1 MDLASIGSAS
11 TDRAAGEPRARTT
24 QSRLREGMPAPRALQ
39 AFTISSALALL
50 AACGGGGGEGG
61 GGSRQAAQGG
71 TAIVG
76 ILGNVQSFNP
86 VTNTAST
93 VQDIERYMLFT
104 PLIQFDAKLQPQPYL
119 AESWQMEGDTAVT
132 MKLRRDVK
140 WHDGQP
146 LTAEDVKFTFD
157 LAKNPRATSGL
168 VGSVYL
174 TQVKSA
180 TVVDPYTIRF
190 VFTAPHAQAMED
202 FWWSPVPKHIL
213 GNADPATLTQHPFNQ
228 KPVGSGPFKIR
239 DFRPNQ
245 SLVLEA
251 NPAFPASMG
260 GPPKLGRIVF
270 RMIPEATTLVTEL
283 LNGTADVIGWTL
295 LPDQAAQVKSQT
307 GNGFRLSNFP
317 SCEFYYVGWNNEREP
332 FTDANVRRALG
343 MAINKPRMIQ
353 GLLRGFGQPAHGV
366 IPPWSPM
373 FSDLSQ
379 GDRFDPN
386 AAKQLLAQA
395 GWRDTNGDGIV
406 EKNGKPLRFTLLTN
420 SENRLRQDVA
430 AFVQDQLKAVG
441 ADAQV
446 RTIEFQTMLQQHKA
460 RQYDAVIT
468 GWVLDTFRVDPVA
481 LFSCAEA
488 RKKGSANRTGY
499 CNPEVD
505 RLMTQGVSSTDD
517 AATKQTWAQFSQL
530 IQRDQPLTTLFW
542 IDDMAGIGRRV
553 QGVEMDPRSKLVSV
567 ARWTKNR

>member
-1 MDLASIGSAS
+1 
-11 TDRAAGEPRARTT
+11 
-24 QSRLREGMPAPRALQ
+24 MPAPRALR
-39 AFTISSALALL
+39 AYTIFSALALL
-50 AACGGGGGEGG
+50 AACGGGGDSGG
-61 GGSRQAAQGG
+61 GKGGSGGAGQGG

-104 PLIQFDAKLQPQPYL
+104 PLIQFDEKLQPRAYL
-119 AESWQMEGDTAVT
+119 AESWQMEGDTGVT

-146 LTAEDVKFTFD
+146 VTAEDVKFTFD
-157 LAKNPRATSGL
+157 LAKNPKATSGL

-190 VFTAPHAQAMED
+190 AFTQPHAMALED

-213 GNADPATLTQHPFNQ
+213 GNVPPEQLTQHPYNQ
-228 KPVGSGPFKIR
+228 KPIGSGPFKVGE
-239 DFRPNQ
+239 FRPNQ

-251 NPAFPASMG
+251 NPAFPAGIG
-260 GPPKLGRIVF
+260 GRPKLDRVVF

-295 LPDQAAQVKSQT
+295 LPDQAAQVKSQQ
-307 GNGFRLSNFP
+307 GYRLSNFP
-317 SCEFYYVGWNNEREP
+317 SREFYYVGWNNEREP
-332 FTDANVRRALG
+332 FKDANVRRALG
-343 MAINKPRMIQ
+343 MAINKPQMIQ
-353 GLLRGFGQPAHGV
+353 GLLRGFGSPAHGV

-373 FSDLSQ
+373 HTDLSQ
-379 GDRFDPN
+379 ADRYDPA

-406 EKNGKPLRFTLLTN
+406 EKNGRPLRFVLLTN
-420 SENRLRQDVA
+420 SENQLRKDVA
-430 AFVQDQLKAVG
+430 SFVQQQLKQIGV
-441 ADAQV
+441 DAQL

-460 RQYDAVIT
+460 RDYDAIIS

-488 RKKGSANRTGY
+488 QKKGSPNRTGY
-499 CNPEVD
+499 CNPELD
-505 RLMTQGVSSTDD
+505 RLMDTGMRTNDP
-517 AATKQTWAQFSQL
+517 AAAKQTWTQFSQML
-530 IQRDQPLTTLFW
+530 QRDQPLTTLFW
-542 IDDMAGIGRRV
+542 IDDMAGIGRRIQNV
-553 QGVEMDPRSKLVSV
+553 TMDPRSKLVSV
-567 ARWTKNR
+567 AQWTKNR

>member
-1 MDLASIGSAS
+1 
-11 TDRAAGEPRARTT
+11 
-24 QSRLREGMPAPRALQ
+24 MPAPRALR
-39 AFTISSALALL
+39 AYTIFSALALL
-50 AACGGGGGEGG
+50 AACGGEGGNGGGN
-61 GGSRQAAQGG
+61 GGSGGAGQGG

-104 PLIQFDAKLQPQPYL
+104 PLIQFDEKLQPRAYL
-119 AESWQMEGDTAVT
+119 AESWQMEGDTGVT

-146 LTAEDVKFTFD
+146 VTAEDVKFTFD
-157 LAKNPRATSGL
+157 LAKNPKATSGL

-190 VFTAPHAQAMED
+190 AFTRPHAMALED

-213 GNADPATLTQHPFNQ
+213 GNVPPEQLTQHPYNQ
-228 KPVGSGPFKIR
+228 KPVGSGPFKVR
-239 DFRPNQ
+239 EFRPNQ

-251 NPAFPASMG
+251 NPAFPAGIG
-260 GPPKLGRIVF
+260 GRPKLDRVVF

-295 LPDQAAQVKSQT
+295 LPDQAAQVKNQE
-307 GNGFRLSNFP
+307 GFRLSNFP
-317 SCEFYYVGWNNEREP
+317 SREFYYVGWNNEREP
-332 FTDANVRRALG
+332 FKDANVRRALG
-343 MAINKPRMIQ
+343 MAINKPQMIQ
-353 GLLRGFGQPAHGV
+353 GLLRGFGAPAHGV

-373 FSDLSQ
+373 HADLSQ
-379 GDRFDPN
+379 ADRYDPA

-406 EKNGKPLRFTLLTN
+406 EKNGQPLRFTLLTN
-420 SENRLRQDVA
+420 SENQLRKDVA
-430 AFVQDQLKAVG
+430 SFVQQQLKQVG
-441 ADAQV
+441 ADAQL

-460 RQYDAVIT
+460 REYDAIIT

-488 RKKGSANRTGY
+488 QKKGSPNRTGY
-499 CNPEVD
+499 CNPELD
-505 RLMTQGVSSTDD
+505 RLMETGMRTNDP
-517 AATKQTWAQFSQL
+517 AAAKQTWTQFSQL
-530 IQRDQPLTTLFW
+530 LQRDQPLTTLFW
-542 IDDMAGIGRRV
+542 IDDMAGIGRRI
-553 QGVEMDPRSKLVSV
+553 QNVEMDPRSKLVNV
-567 ARWTKNR
+567 AQWTKN

>member
-1 MDLASIGSAS
+1 
-11 TDRAAGEPRARTT
+11 
-24 QSRLREGMPAPRALQ
+24 MPAPRALR
-39 AFTISSALALL
+39 ATTIFSALALL
-50 AACGGGGGEGG
+50 AACGGGGGGDKGGNGGSGG
-61 GGSRQAAQGG
+61 GAGQGG

-76 ILGNVQSFNP
+76 ILGNIQSFNP

-104 PLIQFDAKLQPQPYL
+104 PLIQFDQKLQPQPYL
-119 AESWQMEGDTAVT
+119 AESWTMDGDTGVT

-140 WHDGQP
+140 WHDGKP

-157 LAKNPRATSGL
+157 LAKNPKATSGL

-190 VFTAPHAQAMED
+190 AFTNPHAQSLED

-213 GNADPATLTQHPFNQ
+213 GNVAPEQLTQHPFNQ
-228 KPVGSGPFKIR
+228 KPVGSGPFKLG

-245 SLVLEA
+245 SLALEA
-251 NPAFPASMG
+251 NTAFPASMG
-260 GPPKLGRIVF
+260 GRPKLDRVVF

-295 LPDQAAQVKSQT
+295 LPDQAAQVKSQQ
-307 GNGFRLSNFP
+307 GNGFRLSSFP
-317 SCEFYYVGWNNEREP
+317 SREFYYVGWNTGREP

-343 MAINKPRMIQ
+343 MAINKQQMIQ

-373 FSDLSQ
+373 HTDLSA

-386 AAKQLLAQA
+386 AAKQILAQA

-406 EKNGKPLRFTLLTN
+406 EKNGKPLRFTILTN
-420 SENRLRQDVA
+420 SENRLRQDIA
-430 AFVQDQLKAVG
+430 AFVQQQLKAVG

-460 RQYDAVIT
+460 REYDAVIS
-468 GWVLDTFRVDPVA
+468 GWVLDTFRVDPVP

-488 RKKGSANRTGY
+488 QKKGSANRTGY
-499 CNPEVD
+499 CNPQVD
-505 RLMTQGVSSTDD
+505 QVMERGMRASDD
-517 AATKQTWAQFSQL
+517 AAAKQEWTRFSQL
-530 IQRDQPLTTLFW
+530 IQQDQPLTTLFW
-542 IDDMAGIGRRV
+542 IDDMAGIGRRI
-553 QGVEMDPRSKLVSV
+553 QNVEMDPRSKLVSV
-567 ARWTKNR
+567 TRWTKGR

>member
-1 MDLASIGSAS
+1 
-11 TDRAAGEPRARTT
+11 
-24 QSRLREGMPAPRALQ
+24 MPAPRAIR
-39 AFTISSALALL
+39 AYTIFSALALL
-50 AACGGGGGEGG
+50 AACGGDGGNGGGN
-61 GGSRQAAQGG
+61 GGSGGAGQGG

-76 ILGNVQSFNP
+76 ILGNVQAFNP

-104 PLIQFDAKLQPQPYL
+104 PLIQFDEKLQPKAYL
-119 AESWQMEGDTAVT
+119 AESWQMEGDTGVT
-132 MKLRRDVK
+132 LKLRRDVK
-140 WHDGQP
+140 WHDGQAV
-146 LTAEDVKFTFD
+146 TAEDVKFTFD
-157 LAKNPRATSGL
+157 MAKNPKATSGL

-190 VFTAPHAQAMED
+190 AFTTPHAQSLED

-213 GNADPATLTQHPFNQ
+213 GNVPPEQLTQHPYNQ
-228 KPVGSGPFKIR
+228 KPIGSGPFKVG

-251 NPAFPASMG
+251 NPAFPAGLG
-260 GPPKLGRIVF
+260 GRPKLDRVVF

-295 LPDQAAQVKSQT
+295 LPDQAAQVKRQE
-307 GNGFRLSNFP
+307 GFRLSNFP
-317 SCEFYYVGWNNEREP
+317 SREFYYVGWNNEREP
-332 FTDANVRRALG
+332 FKDASVRRALG
-343 MAINKPRMIQ
+343 MAINKPQMIQ
-353 GLLRGFGQPAHGV
+353 GLLRGFGSPAHGV

-373 FSDLSQ
+373 HTDLSQ
-379 GDRFDPN
+379 ADRYDPA

-406 EKNGKPLRFTLLTN
+406 EKDGKPLRFTLLTN
-420 SENRLRQDVA
+420 SENQLRKDVA
-430 AFVQDQLKAVG
+430 SFVQQQLKQVG
-441 ADAQV
+441 ADAQL

-460 RQYDAVIT
+460 REYDAIIT

-488 RKKGSANRTGY
+488 QKKGSPNRTGY
-499 CNPEVD
+499 CNPELD
-505 RLMTQGVSSTDD
+505 RLMETGMRTNDQ
-517 AATKQTWAQFSQL
+517 AQAKQTWTQFSQML
-530 IQRDQPLTTLFW
+530 QRD
-542 IDDMAGIGRRV
+542 
-553 QGVEMDPRSKLVSV
+553 
-567 ARWTKNR
+567 